1 MQLTSKIESIIDSL
15 EDMKKMLKE
24 SGPTRHN
31 DPDADVTKS
40 YPYAVGYTESGIFN
54 VLLDLKLILLDI
66 HS

>member
-24 SGPTRHN
+24 SGPTKHG
-31 DPDADVTKS
+31 PDADVTKS
-40 YPYAVGYTESGIFN
+40 YPYAVGYTETGIFN
-54 VLLDLKLILLDI
+54 VILDLKGILRDI